1 MAMMPMDGMLDC
13 DAVMRQLW
21 DYLDAEL
28 TPERMEQ
35 IGAHLAICKRCYPQ
49 YQFERSFLDVLASA
63 RKDHPALDQ
72 LRRRVMA
79 ALLAEGLAGA

>member
-1 MAMMPMDGMLDC
+1 MMPMDGMLDC

-35 IGAHLAICKRCYPQ
+35 IGAHLAVCQRCFPQ

-63 RKDHPALDQ
+63 RADHPAIGQ
-72 LRRRVMA
+72 LRLRVMA
-79 ALLAEGLAGA
+79 ALKEEGFAGP